1 MSPMIFAMLDP
12 VTITAIAIFIS
23 VTAIAWVVIGRISGD
38 DKPRAEARLDMM
50 RNRRNGPQLDEEI
63 DDKTVRKNEALAAV
77 LERATQPL
85 AETVSGNEK
94 SMGQLREK
102 LVNAGFRRESAPVV
116 FKGMQL
122 ILTGV
127 GLFVG

>member
-63 DDKTVRKNEALAAV
+63 DDKDCSQE
-77 LERATQPL
+77 
-85 AETVSGNEK
+85 
-94 SMGQLREK
+94 
-102 LVNAGFRRESAPVV
+102 
-116 FKGMQL
+116 
-122 ILTGV
+122 
-127 GLFVG
+127 